1 MSDKMFL
8 LQKMGKTLTFSKV
21 DPQSPTNR
29 ATQASSWLQPEQPT
43 ICGPPCIL
51 QPLFV
56 ESKAPRDAMT
66 STGWVKPWHSQKNQQ
81 NQEKR
86 WKQSKVSTTM
96 QPSHNLQTK
105 MCPVFHPRLAL
116 LQLNCLP
123 GHSLLYKTRSWLIF
137 TWSHTHAFLQRV
149 HHNTRPSTAKGAPRT
164 RLRQAF
170 QSKRASPHNL
180 SCKTHTHTFC
190 NQQCWTS
197 RTTIKNQI
205 LLVYIIHQIHVWN
218 LWWLPLKAPRLCR
231 NVILPIASLQKGVI
245 REHNKLMHNASRTP
259 LQSETC
265 YWLFNLFGMQQIRL
279 DE

>member
-1 MSDKMFL
+1 MLKDHYADKMFL

-81 NQEKR
+81 NQEKK

-180 SCKTHTHTFC
+180 SCKTHTHTLFVT
-190 NQQCWTS
+190 NSVEHHVQLLK
-197 RTTIKNQI
+197 IKYY
-205 LLVYIIHQIHVWN
+205 LYTLYT
-218 LWWLPLKAPRLCR
+218 KY
-231 NVILPIASLQKGVI
+231 
-245 REHNKLMHNASRTP
+245 M
-259 LQSETC
+259 SETSDD
-265 YWLFNLFGMQQIRL
+265 YLSKHLVSV
-279 DE
+279 ET